1 MRLDPLD
8 AQLRYSHRIPS
19 GQSLARSDILIEM
32 QLNLD
37 DVLPGR
43 LASLWRSWGR
53 EHWMVVGGVSLTL
66 FFIWLAW
73 PTADRAESA
82 HAQVDRAATD
92 TGAADSSELF
102 ALRAELRQ
110 EIDARQ
116 RLERDVSLLQ
126 ARIEMLDAKAAGLEL
141 AGTPEGDEDEESAAS
156 GQRNAQRR
164 SFDQG
169 ALLAGGVDPD
179 EAESLRAAWE
189 DLQMEK
195 IYLNDQAAREGW
207 AGTARHR
214 QELRALN
221 EGLREQLSLESYD
234 RYLYATGGHNRA
246 RVVDV
251 IDRSNGAAAGFAIGD
266 RILSYDGQRVFN
278 PDDLRKLAASGRSGE
293 SVRVEVARGKSTTT
307 IDIPRG
313 PIGLMLMPDR
323 EAPN

>member
-1 MRLDPLD
+1 
-8 AQLRYSHRIPS
+8 
-19 GQSLARSDILIEM
+19 M

-37 DVLPGR
+37 EVLPGP
-43 LASLWRSWGR
+43 LATLWRTWGR
-53 EHWMVVGGVSLTL
+53 EHWAVLGVVALTL

-73 PTADRAESA
+73 PTADRAEPLPAEAESA
-82 HAQVDRAATD
+82 
-92 TGAADSSELF
+92 GAETSASGRSELL

-116 RLERDVSLLQ
+116 RLERDVSLLH

-141 AGTPEGDEDEESAAS
+141 AADPEGDADEETTAS
-156 GQRNAQRR
+156 GQRGVQRR
-164 SFDQG
+164 AFDQG

-179 EAESLRAAWE
+179 EAEALRAAWE

-214 QELRALN
+214 REQRALSA
-221 EGLREQLSLESYD
+221 GLREQLSPESYD
-234 RYLYATGGHNRA
+234 RYLFATGGHNRA
-246 RVVDV
+246 KVVDV
-251 IDRSNGAAAGFAIGD
+251 IDRSNGATAGFAIGD

-293 SVRVEVARGKSTTT
+293 SVRVEVARGKTTTT

-323 EAPN
+323 ESPD

>member
-1 MRLDPLD
+1 V
-8 AQLRYSHRIPS
+8 A
-19 GQSLARSDILIEM
+19 
-32 QLNLD
+32 
-37 DVLPGR
+37 
-43 LASLWRSWGR
+43 
-53 EHWMVVGGVSLTL
+53 LTL

-73 PTADRAESA
+73 PSAKRPEAVLEPAD
-82 HAQVDRAATD
+82 
-92 TGAADSSELF
+92 GARREIANASPSDLS
-102 ALRAELRQ
+102 ALRAELRV

-141 AGTPEGDEDEESAAS
+141 AATPKGDEEDESAAPRQLAS
-156 GQRNAQRR
+156 QRR
-164 SFDQG
+164 AFDQG
-169 ALLAGGVDPD
+169 ALRAGGVDPD
-179 EAESLRAAWE
+179 EAESLREAWE

-195 IYLNDQAAREGW
+195 IYLNDEAAREGW

-221 EGLREQLSLESYD
+221 EGIREQLSPESYD

-278 PDDLRKLAASGRSGE
+278 PDELRKLTASGRSGE
-293 SVRVEVARGKSTTT
+293 SVRVEVARGESTAT

-323 EAPN
+323 ESPN

>member
-1 MRLDPLD
+1 
-8 AQLRYSHRIPS
+8 
-19 GQSLARSDILIEM
+19 M

-37 DVLPGR
+37 DVLLGP
-43 LASLWRSWGR
+43 LASLRRTWGR
-53 EHWMVVGGVSLTL
+53 EHWMGVGGIALTL

-73 PTADRAESA
+73 PTGDAPDSVIEPTRGATNGIA
-82 HAQVDRAATD
+82 NAAPLD
-92 TGAADSSELF
+92 LS
-102 ALRAELRQ
+102 ALRAELTR

-116 RLERDVSLLQ
+116 RLEREVSLLH
-126 ARIEMLDAKAAGLEL
+126 ARIEMLDAKAAEL
-141 AGTPEGDEDEESAAS
+141 ALAATPEAGEIDEGAAP
-156 GQRNAQRR
+156 RPRAIQRR
-164 SFDQG
+164 AFDKG
-169 ALLAGGVDPD
+169 ALLAGGIDPD
-179 EAESLRAAWE
+179 EAESLRSAWE

-221 EGLREQLSLESYD
+221 EGMREQLSPESYD

-251 IDRSNGAAAGFAIGD
+251 IDRSTGAEAGFAIGD
-266 RILSYDGQRVFN
+266 RILSYDGQRVFS
-278 PDDLRKLAASGRSGE
+278 PEDLRKLAASGRSGE
-293 SVRVEVARGKSTTT
+293 SVRVEVARGDTTTT

-323 EAPN
+323 QPPD

>member
-1 MRLDPLD
+1 
-8 AQLRYSHRIPS
+8 
-19 GQSLARSDILIEM
+19 M

-37 DVLPGR
+37 DVLPGP
-43 LASLWRSWGR
+43 LASLRRTWGR
-53 EHWMVVGGVSLTL
+53 EHWMVVGGVALTL

-73 PTADRAESA
+73 PTADRPDSLI
-82 HAQVDRAATD
+82 DATHGD
-92 TGAADSSELF
+92 TNGIANAKPSDLA
-102 ALRAELRQ
+102 ALRAELTR

-116 RLERDVSLLQ
+116 RLERDVSLLH
-126 ARIEMLDAKAAGLEL
+126 ARIEMLDAKAAELEL
-141 AGTPEGDEDEESAAS
+141 AAAHEADDDDDEGAAPR
-156 GQRNAQRR
+156 QRAVQRR
-164 SFDQG
+164 AFDEG
-169 ALLAGGVDPD
+169 ALVAGGIDPG
-179 EAESLRAAWE
+179 EAESLRSAWE

-214 QELRALN
+214 EELRALN
-221 EGLREQLSLESYD
+221 EGLREQLSPESYD

-251 IDRSNGAAAGFAIGD
+251 IDRSTGAAAGFAIGD

-278 PDDLRKLAASGRSGE
+278 PEELRKLASSGRSGE
-293 SVRVEVARGKSTTT
+293 SVRVEVARGDTTTT

-323 EAPN
+323 QPPD